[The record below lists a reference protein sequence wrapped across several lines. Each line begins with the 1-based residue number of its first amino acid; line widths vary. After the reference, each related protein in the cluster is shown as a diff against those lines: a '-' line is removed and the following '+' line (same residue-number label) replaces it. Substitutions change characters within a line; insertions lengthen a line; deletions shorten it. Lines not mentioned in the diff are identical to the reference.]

1 MLLAKK
7 VIFLSHQPLMNRHH
21 LKRKVVLH
29 DQLPKKET
37 TRHQLLKKEMSHDQL
52 EEKLISRHQLSKK
65 LSRHQVKTKV
75 TTQVYVFPS
84 VLKYRC
90 L

>member
-7 VIFLSHQPLMNRHH
+7 VIFLSHQPLRNRHH

-65 LSRHQVKTKV
+65 MSRHQVKSKV
-75 TTQVYVFPS
+75 TTQV
-84 VLKYRC
+84 
-90 L
+90 